1 MEALYHLRGNEDNL
15 RQYKLNPKTVSQINK
30 LSSNNLS
37 YDLKIK
43 LIKDKHG
50 FPKRPTSVLIQEVNP
65 ICEGFMLALRG
76 KRIMTEMLATDIFPV
91 QYSPVRAI
99 SNSYKILQ
107 A

>member
-1 MEALYHLRGNEDNL
+1 M
-15 RQYKLNPKTVSQINK
+15 
-30 LSSNNLS
+30 
-37 YDLKIK
+37 
-43 LIKDKHG
+43 
-50 FPKRPTSVLIQEVNP
+50 QEVNT
-65 ICEGFMLALRG
+65 ICEGFMMALWG